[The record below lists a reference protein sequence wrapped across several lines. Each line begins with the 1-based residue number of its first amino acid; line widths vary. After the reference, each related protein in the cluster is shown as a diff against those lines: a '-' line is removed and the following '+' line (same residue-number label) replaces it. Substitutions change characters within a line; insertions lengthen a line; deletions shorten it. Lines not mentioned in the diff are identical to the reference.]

1 MSRENRFT
9 QLLQKLVKRYPAT
22 GSYLSDRFGRVV
34 NYLRVSVTD
43 RCNLRCVYCMPPD
56 GIRLFERD
64 RILTFE
70 EMVRFSRVAV
80 GLGVRRIKVTGGEP
94 LVRRGVV
101 DFIASLRGIDGLED
115 LSITTNGVFLSG
127 LAGELKRSG
136 LDGVNVSLDSLD
148 PERYRVITRGG
159 DLGKVIEGI
168 DKALGEGLRVKIN
181 TVILSGLSDSEV
193 FRLIEFGR
201 VRGIEVRFIEFMPL
215 CGGGWRRDAF
225 IPLLDIRRRI
235 EERYRLFPLK
245 SEGVA
250 SRYGI
255 EGGGVIGFIT
265 PVSEPFCSGCS
276 RLRLTA
282 RGTLRPCLFSSLEVD
297 IFGLLRGG
305 ASDGEI
311 GEAIRRVVYMKPRW
325 NPVLSGVEDPKK
337 VFIRNIGG

>member
-1 MSRENRFT
+1 MD
-9 QLLQKLVKRYPAT
+9 KLESGGKRA
-22 GSYLSDRFGRVV
+22 GIYLSDRFGRVV
-34 NYLRVSVTD
+34 DYLRVSVTD
-43 RCNLRCVYCMPPD
+43 RCNLRCIYCMPPD
-56 GIRLFERD
+56 GIRLFRRE

-101 DFIASLRGIDGLED
+101 GFIASLRGIKGLED
-115 LSITTNGVFLSG
+115 LSITTNGVFLG
-127 LAGELKRSG
+127 ELAGELKRSG

-159 DLGKVIEGI
+159 DLGRVIEGI
-168 DKALGEGLRVKIN
+168 DRALGEGLRVKIN
-181 TVILSGLSDSEV
+181 TVIVSGISDSEV

-201 VRGIEVRFIEFMPL
+201 ERGIEVRFIEFMPL
-215 CGGGWRRDAF
+215 CGDGWSRGAF
-225 IPLLDIRRRI
+225 IPLLDIRRKI
-235 EERYRLFPLK
+235 EERYKLFPLK

-250 SRYGI
+250 SCYGI

-265 PVSEPFCSGCS
+265 PISEPFCSGCS

-282 RGTLRPCLFSSLEVD
+282 RGTLRPCLFSSVEVD

-311 GEAIRRVVYMKPRW
+311 EEAIRRVVYMKPKW
-325 NPVLSGVEDPKK
+325 NPVLSGVEDPRK